1 MELGKGQK
9 IPLNENFL
17 TIKFQRPDSALE
29 IDTAAFLTQ
38 AGGKVAGDEDFVF
51 YGNARH
57 NSGAVTHKDDDS
69 IELDLSRVPRH
80 VEKIS
85 LTATIYDADKRRQN
99 FSMIRGAALK
109 IFGARGEIA
118 TFPLENFSVETAIVL
133 GEIYR
138 YKGAWKFNATGA
150 GFSGGLAAL
159 CKNFGIEV
167 SDVSSPPPPPPP
179 PEPERPR
186 IDTRRE
192 RSSSRREKIR
202 IPPPPTSN
210 PPREEPPPPP
220 KKVELRKGQ
229 KVSLVKKGA
238 SLGEIVINL
247 NWSQPPQKT
256 GFFSRFMNKGID
268 LDLACLFELTNGS
281 LGAIQALG
289 NHFGNL
295 DRAPYIALDGDDR
308 TGAVAAGET
317 IRVNGKF
324 TDKIRRILI
333 YTFIY
338 EGAANWEE
346 AKGVVTVNCPG
357 SPELIVRMDEYGSR
371 KHTCA
376 IALLENV
383 GGTFSVEKVVEFFDD
398 SEQMDRAFDW
408 GLRWTVGRKD

>member
-38 AGGKVAGDEDFVF
+38 SGGKVAGDEDCVF

-69 IELDLSRVPRH
+69 IEIDLSRIPRH

-109 IFGARGEIA
+109 IFGTRGEIA
-118 TFPLENFSVETAIVL
+118 NFRLENFSVETAIVL

-159 CKNFGIEV
+159 CNNFGI
-167 SDVSSPPPPPPP
+167 DVKDAQPPAPP
-179 PEPERPR
+179 PEPERPK
-186 IDTRRE
+186 INTRRE
-192 RSSSRREKIR
+192 RTSSRREKIT
-202 IPPPPTSN
+202 IPPPP
-210 PPREEPPPPP
+210 PPREEPPPP

-229 KVSLVKKGA
+229 KVSLVKKGS

-247 NWSQPPQKT
+247 NWSQPPQKS
-256 GFFSRFMNKGID
+256 GFFSRFTNRGID
-268 LDLACLFELTNGS
+268 LDLACLFELKNGNI
-281 LGAIQALG
+281 GAVQALG
-289 NHFGNL
+289 NHFGTL
-295 DRAPYIALDGDDR
+295 DYEPYIALDGDDR

-324 TDKIRRILI
+324 ADKIRRILI

-338 EGAANWEE
+338 QGAANWEE

-357 SPELIVRMDEYGSR
+357 SPELIVRMDEYGSK

-376 IALLENV
+376 IALLENI

>member
-38 AGGKVAGDEDFVF
+38 SNGKVAGDEDFIF

-69 IELDLSRVPRH
+69 IEIDLSRIPRH

-109 IFGARGEIA
+109 IFGARGELA
-118 TFPLENFSVETAIVL
+118 TFPLESFSVETAIVL

-159 CKNFGIEV
+159 CNNFGI
-167 SDVSSPPPPPPP
+167 DVKDAQPPAPP
-179 PEPERPR
+179 PEPERPK
-186 IDTRRE
+186 INMRRE
-192 RSSSRREKIR
+192 RTSTRREKIT
-202 IPPPPTSN
+202 IPPPP
-210 PPREEPPPPP
+210 PPREEPPPP

-229 KVSLVKKGA
+229 KVNLVKKGS

-247 NWSQPPQKT
+247 NWSQPPQKS
-256 GFFSRFMNKGID
+256 GFFSRFTNRGID
-268 LDLACLFELTNGS
+268 LDLACLFELKNGNI
-281 LGAIQALG
+281 GAVQALG
-289 NHFGNL
+289 NHFGAL
-295 DRAPYIALDGDDR
+295 DYEPYISLDGDDR
-308 TGAVAAGET
+308 TGAVASGET

-324 TDKIRRILI
+324 ADKIRRILI

-338 EGAANWEE
+338 QGAANWEE

-357 SPELIVRMDEYGSR
+357 SPELIVRMDEYGSK

>member
-38 AGGKVAGDEDFVF
+38 SNGKVAGDEDFIF

-69 IELDLSRVPRH
+69 IEIDLSRIPRH

-109 IFGARGEIA
+109 IFGARGELA

-159 CKNFGIEV
+159 CNNFGI
-167 SDVSSPPPPPPP
+167 DVKDAQPPAPP
-179 PEPERPR
+179 PEPERSK
-186 IDTRRE
+186 INTRRE
-192 RSSSRREKIR
+192 KTSTRREKIT
-202 IPPPPTSN
+202 IPPPP
-210 PPREEPPPPP
+210 PPREEPPPP

-229 KVSLVKKGA
+229 KVSLVKKGS

-247 NWSQPPQKT
+247 NWSQPPQKS
-256 GFFSRFMNKGID
+256 GFFSRFTNRGID
-268 LDLACLFELTNGS
+268 LDLACLFELKNGNI
-281 LGAIQALG
+281 GAVQALG
-289 NHFGNL
+289 NHFGAL
-295 DRAPYIALDGDDR
+295 DYEPYIALDGDDR

-324 TDKIRRILI
+324 ADKIRRILI

-338 EGAANWEE
+338 QGAANWEE

-357 SPELIVRMDEYGSR
+357 SPELIVRMDEYGSK

>member
-1 MELGKGQK
+1 MQLSKGQK

-29 IDTAAFLTQ
+29 IDTAAFLTDR
-38 AGGKVAGDEDFVF
+38 GGKVAGDEDFVF

-69 IELDLSRVPRH
+69 IEIDLSRIPRH

-99 FSMIRGAALK
+99 FSMIRGALLK
-109 IFGARGEIA
+109 IFGARGEVA
-118 TFPLENFSVETAIVL
+118 TFPLENFTVETAIVL
-133 GEIYR
+133 GEVYR

-159 CKNFGIEV
+159 CNNFGIEV
-167 SDVSSPPPPPPP
+167 KDVQPTPP
-179 PEPERPR
+179 PEPERLK
-186 IDTRRE
+186 INTSRE
-192 RSSSRREKIR
+192 RSKSTRREKIT
-202 IPPPPTSN
+202 IPPPPTH
-210 PPREEPPPPP
+210 REEPPQP

-229 KVSLVKKGA
+229 KVSLVKKGS

-247 NWSQPPQKT
+247 NWSQPEKKS
-256 GFFSRFMNKGID
+256 GFSGRFTSKGID
-268 LDLACLFELTNGS
+268 LDLACLFELKDGNI
-281 LGAIQALG
+281 GAVQALG
-289 NHFGNL
+289 NHFGSLNYP
-295 DRAPYIALDGDDR
+295 PYIALDGDDR

-324 TDKIRRILI
+324 ADKIRRILI

-371 KHTCA
+371 KPTCA

-398 SEQMDRAFDW
+398 SEKMDKAFDW
-408 GLRWTVGRKD
+408 GLSWTVGRK

>member
-38 AGGKVAGDEDFVF
+38 SNGKVAGDEDFVF

-57 NSGAVTHKDDDS
+57 NSGAATHNNDDS
-69 IELDLSRVPRH
+69 IDIDLSRIPRH

-109 IFGARGEIA
+109 IFGTRGEIA
-118 TFPLENFSVETAIVL
+118 NFPLENFSVETAVVL

-138 YKGAWKFNATGA
+138 YKGNWKFNATGA

-167 SDVSSPPPPPPP
+167 KDSPPPPPI
-179 PEPERPR
+179 EPEKPK
-186 IDTRRE
+186 INTE
-192 RSSSRREKIR
+192 RTKSSSRREKIT
-202 IPPPPTSN
+202 IPPPPTQN
-210 PPREEPPPPP
+210 EPPQP

-229 KVSLVKKGA
+229 KVNLIKKG
-238 SLGEIVINL
+238 SQLGEIVINL
-247 NWSQPPQKT
+247 NWSRPEQKKS
-256 GFFSRFMNKGID
+256 GFFSRFINRGID
-268 LDLACLFELTNGS
+268 LDLACLFELQNGNI
-281 LGAIQALG
+281 GAVQALG
-289 NHFGNL
+289 NHFGDLNYQ
-295 DRAPYIALDGDDR
+295 PYIALDGDDR
-308 TGAVAAGET
+308 TGAVDSGET

-324 TDKIRRILI
+324 AEKIRRILI

-338 EGAANWEE
+338 EGAADWEE

-357 SPELIVRMDEYGSR
+357 SPELIVKMDEYGSKKR
-371 KHTCA
+371 TCA

-383 GGTFSVEKVVEFFDD
+383 GGTFSVEKIVEFFDD

>member
-38 AGGKVAGDEDFVF
+38 SNGKVAGDEDFVF
-51 YGNARH
+51 YGNAQH
-57 NSGAVTHKDDDS
+57 NSGAATHNNDDS
-69 IELDLSRVPRH
+69 IDLDLSRVPRH

-85 LTATIYDADKRRQN
+85 LSATIYDADKRRQN

-109 IFGARGEIA
+109 IFGTRGEIA

-167 SDVSSPPPPPPP
+167 SDVSSPPPPPP
-179 PEPERPR
+179 EPERPK

-192 RSSSRREKIR
+192 KSSSRREKIK
-202 IPPPPTSN
+202 IPPPPTAS
-210 PPREEPPPPP
+210 PPREENPPP

-229 KVSLVKKGA
+229 KVSLVKKGGA
-238 SLGEIVINL
+238 LGEIVINL

-268 LDLACLFELTNGS
+268 LDLACLFELKDGS
-281 LGAIQALG
+281 LGAVQALG
-289 NHFGNL
+289 NHFGSL

-324 TDKIRRILI
+324 AEKIRRILI

-371 KHTCA
+371 KRTCA

-408 GLRWTVGRKD
+408 GLRWTIGRKD